1 MDFPPDAI
9 VDSAPLDD
17 TEGGRTVVWVRSETM
32 FEPAFSEEAA
42 AVLEG
47 QLLGGLMST
56 WPFIPGSR
64 YVAAQLLDLVPRL
77 TDDEGPGPHLVPR
90 PPADEGDGP
99 VRPAAGKGQEPV
111 MSDTTLEAVFESEI
125 EDREAEFL
133 CGEISLRAPAD
144 TCLLPETGRVSGR
157 RRPAPPRWLASR
169 PTKRTRHYRGC
180 D

>member
-1 MDFPPDAI
+1 MNGRITQPPLNPIVERLVEDPNSDRRETVEVMALVGFVGQGRGGEVRMHSDLNFQRYMDFPPDAI
-9 VDSAPLDD
+9 IDSAPLDD

-47 QLLGGLMST
+47 LLLGGLMST

-99 VRPAAGKGQEPV
+99 VQPAAGKGRNP
-111 MSDTTLEAVFESEI
+111 
-125 EDREAEFL
+125 
-133 CGEISLRAPAD
+133 
-144 TCLLPETGRVSGR
+144 
-157 RRPAPPRWLASR
+157 
-169 PTKRTRHYRGC
+169 
-180 D
+180 